1 MKANTK
7 KLAFLGMCTCISLM
21 LSYIESVIPPI
32 YPAVPGIKIGLPNI
46 MCVFALYRY
55 GAKEAVA
62 ISSLRILL
70 SALLF
75 GNPWS
80 LAYSAAGAFLS
91 LVIMMILKKTGIF
104 SATGVSIAGGVSHN
118 AGQII
123 LAAIVLSTKEIGY
136 YMIIL
141 AISGTLAGIAVGLI
155 SSLMLKYIKIAL

>member
-1 MKANTK
+1 
-7 KLAFLGMCTCISLM
+7 MCTCISLM

-55 GAKEAVA
+55 GAKEALA
-62 ISSLRILL
+62 ISSLRILI
-70 SALLF
+70 SSLLF

-91 LVIMMILKKTGIF
+91 LAIMTILKKTGVF

-155 SSLMLKYIKIAL
+155 SSLMLKYIKIAP

>member
-62 ISSLRILL
+62 ISSLRILI
-70 SALLF
+70 SLF

-91 LVIMMILKKTGIF
+91 LIIMMILKKTGIF

-141 AISGTLAGIAVGLI
+141 TISGTLAGIAVGLI
-155 SSLMLKYIKIAL
+155 SSLMLKYIKIAP